1 MIRDGGPYANMI
13 ILDEVIQV
21 GTENLS
27 IRIPVT
33 REVFAQPEGRRALAD
48 RMDDVVRD
56 QLAKQ
61 AMQRGEPFPTTV
73 EHMWPYAALTAN
85 ATYRALRE
93 GRDPRRPM
101 GGYAAPR
108 ALFEAEGFELN
119 TFQRKYLNRINEPAH
134 PALEREPVR
143 FEPLDDV
150 PGPYARG
157 GTIPYRNPDG
167 GHFNWARTLLAD
179 HITWG
184 DDGAENLWIGP
195 PNPPT
200 APEEKTMDG
209 DCACGEPFDEDGEP
223 NTAWEHG
230 PNECTY
236 IERPVSQYVDHGRD

>member
-1 MIRDGGPYANMI
+1 MIRDGGPYTNMI

-61 AMQRGEPFPTTV
+61 AMQRGEPFFTTAD
-73 EHMWPYAALTAN
+73 HMLPYPSLAAN
-85 ATYRALRE
+85 QTYRALRE
-93 GRDPRRPM
+93 GRDPRTPM

-108 ALFEAEGFELN
+108 ALFEAEGFELAPY
-119 TFQRKYLNRINEPAH
+119 QREYLARLDERAH

-143 FEPLDDV
+143 FAPLDDV

-157 GTIPYRNPDG
+157 GVIPYRTAVG
-167 GHFNWARTLLAD
+167 EHFNWTRTNAT
-179 HITWG
+179 HITWV
-184 DDGAENLWIGP
+184 DDGVENLWIGP

-200 APEEKTMDG
+200 APEKIMD
-209 DCACGEPFDEDGEP
+209 DCACGDAFDEDGEP
-223 NTAWEHG
+223 TTAWEHG
-230 PNECTY
+230 PDECTY
-236 IERPVSQYVDHGRD
+236 IERPVSQYIDHGRD